1 MCHCVLQ
8 RAMIYVPFGPVRIIP
23 GDYNQ
28 IHILFIVD
36 CEIRFMVEAE
46 STCLIV
52 LSVRAVCPDV
62 SSRTL
67 PARTKHDPA
76 S

>member
-1 MCHCVLQ
+1 MCHCVVQ
-8 RAMIYVPFGPVRIIP
+8 RAMIYVLFGPVRIIP

-28 IHILFIVD
+28 IHILLTVD
-36 CEIRFMVEAE
+36 CEIRVMVEAE
-46 STCLIV
+46 STFLIV

-62 SSRTL
+62 SNRTL
-67 PARTKHDPA
+67 PARTRHDPA

>member
-1 MCHCVLQ
+1 M
-8 RAMIYVPFGPVRIIP
+8 IIP
-23 GDYNQ
+23 EDYTQ
-28 IHILFIVD
+28 IHILLTVH

-52 LSVRAVCPDV
+52 LSVRAVCHDV

-67 PARTKHDPA
+67 PARTRHDPA

>member
-1 MCHCVLQ
+1 M
-8 RAMIYVPFGPVRIIP
+8 IIP
-23 GDYNQ
+23 KDYTS
-28 IHILFIVD
+28 ILILLTVHY
-36 CEIRFMVEAE
+36 EILFMVEAE

-52 LSVRAVCPDV
+52 LSDRAVCPNV

-67 PARTKHDPA
+67 PARTRHDPA